1 MLFVVAAN
9 KKETNMPAI
18 QPVTPQAGV
27 SSPSRE
33 RIEQLKARATEGLD
47 EAMAAVTRNLGRRE
61 ANEAEQSLGELGL
74 DLAAHGSDAHRL
86 DHAKVLDLISDPFE
100 DD

>member
-1 MLFVVAAN
+1 
-9 KKETNMPAI
+9 MPAI
-18 QPVTPQAGV
+18 QPVTTQTDVTSAA
-27 SSPSRE
+27 RE

-61 ANEAEQSLGELGL
+61 ANEAEKSLGELGL
-74 DLAAHGSDAHRL
+74 DLAAKGSDVHRL
-86 DHAKVLDLISDPFE
+86 DHAKVMDLISDPFE

>member
-1 MLFVVAAN
+1 LLFVEAAN

-18 QPVTPQAGV
+18 QPVSPRTDVCTPA
-27 SSPSRE
+27 RD
-33 RIEQLKARATEGLD
+33 RIEQLKAQATEGLD

-61 ANEAEQSLGELGL
+61 ATEAEKSLGEVGL
-74 DLAAHGSDAHRL
+74 DLAAHGSDVHRL
-86 DHAKVLDLISDPFE
+86 DHAKVMDLISDPFE

>member
-1 MLFVVAAN
+1 
-9 KKETNMPAI
+9 MPAI
-18 QPVTPQAGV
+18 QPVPSQAPVTGTA
-27 SSPSRE
+27 RE

-47 EAMAAVTRNLGRRE
+47 EAMAAVSRNLGRRE
-61 ANEAEQSLGELGL
+61 AAEAEQSLGDLGL
-74 DLAAHGSDAHRL
+74 DLAAGGAEAHRL